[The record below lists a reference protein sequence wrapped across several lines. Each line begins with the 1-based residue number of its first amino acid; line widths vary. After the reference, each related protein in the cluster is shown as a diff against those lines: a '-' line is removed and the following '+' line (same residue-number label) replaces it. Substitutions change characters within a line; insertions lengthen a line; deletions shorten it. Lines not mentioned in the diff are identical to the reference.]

1 MGILTGVEEYTLQST
16 REASTAYEDC
26 PYGMHLAAD
35 MNAVVLKDLTPDS
48 PAKRAGLV
56 EGLHPGAA
64 FLGELDLEEVS
75 QSLRL
80 ECAVE

>member
-1 MGILTGVEEYTLQST
+1 
-16 REASTAYEDC
+16 
-26 PYGMHLAAD
+26 
-35 MNAVVLKDLTPDS
+35 MNAGLGGALEATGWSD
-48 PAKRAGLV
+48 AEWAGLV